1 MQSISC
7 VSQAVFGLALGA
19 AEQQQ
24 VSVFYIIYLAVAKRG
39 SAHRW
44 VDAEEMGL

>member
-19 AEQQQ
+19 AAAAGKR
-24 VSVFYIIYLAVAKRG
+24 FFIIYLAVAKRG
-39 SAHRW
+39 SEYRW